1 MLNQYE
7 LRKKIVAY
15 VKDERSNL
23 NIMIIALKSIVKC
36 VAIGL
41 DESIQGNCFGHVFSK
56 ACQYPVTNEKV
67 CKNFKFVSI
76 KSV

>member
-1 MLNQYE
+1 LFNQYE
-7 LRKKIVAY
+7 LRRKIAAY

-23 NIMIIALKSIVKC
+23 NIMIIALESIMKC

-41 DESIQGNCFGHVFSK
+41 NESGQGTCFGHSFSK
-56 ACQYPVTNEKV
+56 ACQYVIINEEV